1 MGPNESGRLTCGPS
15 LCVPRTSVAIHQ
27 VTTGARE
34 RRDERRVDSPKN
46 FKNSKSPALSQ
57 TFPLPLSHSP
67 LHRRG
72 NPPCGRAGFEAAR
85 RRRAAAQV
93 SPPPSAPL
101 SLARRWFSLISS
113 VSLFSFE
120 QLGWGGSLPTARGAR
135 RRRSRDSFSPSA
147 VRVASPEGVRGVA
160 GVTRG
165 KLLGYLLDSMI
176 PPRACA
182 ASFPRSLVG
191 GDFRVRE
198 GELGPGTRPVHF
210 RGDRF

>member
-93 SPPPSAPL
+93 SPP
-101 SLARRWFSLISS
+101 SLRTSLTCSS
-113 VSLFSFE
+113 LVLPDLVGLLVLVRAAW
-120 QLGWGGSLPTARGAR
+120 LGWLAPDGAGGSSEKKQRFLLAFRGSCSFAGGRPR
-135 RRRSRDSFSPSA
+135 RRR
-147 VRVASPEGVRGVA
+147 
-160 GVTRG
+160 
-165 KLLGYLLDSMI
+165 
-176 PPRACA
+176 C
-182 ASFPRSLVG
+182 
-191 GDFRVRE
+191 
-198 GELGPGTRPVHF
+198 H
-210 RGDRF
+210 